1 MTMSTSPVS
10 RPATPDVPRLA
21 KIARFARSRSSLLYP
36 LIALAVLIVWF
47 SIASPY
53 FFTVANAFN
62 IGRGSAVLLLVALAG
77 TVVIIIGSIDLS
89 VAGTVTLTGVICAL
103 VIDRSGLFVAILLA
117 IAVGGLVGVAN
128 GLLVQLLRIPSF
140 LVTLGMLSI
149 TIGIAQAVN
158 NNAPV
163 QFRNRQ
169 LGDIVNGDIWGI
181 PVVVILP
188 LVVLA
193 LVTFAAYRTR
203 AGRYMYAIGG
213 GEAVA
218 AASGVPAFR
227 YKVIAFA
234 LSGVLCGLAGV
245 IVTGQ
250 IGAGT
255 LDVGGALLL
264 DSVAAV
270 VMGGTALS
278 GGVGGPQR
286 TLLGVLV
293 IAVLGNGMGI
303 LGFTNYTQSI
313 IKGVVIIFAVSL
325 SIDRKKYGFIK

>member
-1 MTMSTSPVS
+1 MST
-10 RPATPDVPRLA
+10 TPLPQSTAAAAAPLTRL
-21 KIARFARSRSSLLYP
+21 IGIARSRSSLLYP
-36 LIALAVLIVWF
+36 LVALAVLIIWF

-53 FFTVANAFN
+53 FFTLGNMFN

-103 VIDRSGLFVAILLA
+103 LIDRAGLLVAVVAA
-117 IAVGGLVGVAN
+117 IGVGGLVGAAN
-128 GLLVQLLRIPSF
+128 GLLVQWLRIPSF

-163 QFRNRQ
+163 QFRNRE
-169 LGDIVNGDIWGI
+169 LGRIVNGELWGI
-181 PVVVILP
+181 PTVVILP

-193 LVTFAAYRTR
+193 IVTFAAYRTR

-227 YKVIAFA
+227 YKVIAFV

-245 IVTGQ
+245 VVTGQ

-313 IKGVVIIFAVSL
+313 IKGVVIIFAVAL
-325 SIDRKKYGFIK
+325 SIDRKKYGIIK